1 MLLLIDSY
9 DSFTNNLARLLA
21 DSTGKEVVTIHNDT
35 FQPHEYEDFYSDVL
49 PLFEYVVVGPGPGHP
64 AIPKDV
70 GVIGWLLQQ
79 CSLRQP
85 VPVLGICLGFQAL
98 CHAFGNEVLRLTDV
112 KHGQIYPILPL
123 EKAVGPESLYRS
135 SASFPSVRYH
145 SLFVGIDLLSPEI
158 LPLAVCHEGPVK
170 VLMAAKHIL
179 LPLYGVQYHPESI
192 CLDQGDELVRNFDAI
207 ASSFNHQHRKEVYG
221 EKTPEKAALLESI
234 KAKRAVHETYLVQNG
249 VLTCK
254 NTPVHAQKLVLDAD
268 SMGIADYLHR
278 QKTPFVLLNSAS
290 IPGLWLIIGLP
301 TSGRSQTL
309 THSTDTP
316 NVVQILVLGN
326 DTSKTHTLGP
336 EDSVWTYLGAE
347 MARTY
352 VLPELVAL
360 LLGAGFHSRPLPFV
374 GGFLGLFSY
383 EEGQFVDHT
392 RLKPLTTGPTP
403 DTKLVFVERVLLHD
417 HVSGH
422 WFVVSIQP
430 DDKPWVDAFS
440 AELQQK
446 PLKLDPNAVKTS
458 VQDLCRGNDTILFD
472 FPLHETYQA
481 QFDRCQELLHAGDS
495 YELCLTTQ
503 LKLTLPAYIEPW
515 DIYKVLTVHKNPLPY
530 LCFMDFGDVAL
541 VLSSPER
548 FLQWRT
554 TENGKKAV
562 QLRPIKGTVRRTPD
576 VDLAAASKI
585 LKTPKEMGENL
596 MIVDLIRHDLHQ
608 FLPKVNV
615 SQLMAVEQYETV
627 YQLVS
632 AIDGELPTSGFHGV
646 DILHRSLPP
655 GSMTGAPKK
664 RSVQLLQEIESMQK
678 NGNPG
683 GRRGVYS
690 GVVGYWSV
698 TDDADWLVVIR
709 STYHYRNDVENTATS
724 HLWRIGAGG
733 AITVLSDSEGEWD
746 ELRIKLSSALLA
758 FQ

>member
-35 FQPHEYEDFYSDVL
+35 FLPHEYEYFYSQVL

-64 AIPKDV
+64 AIEADV
-70 GVIGWLLQQ
+70 GVIPWLLDQ
-79 CSLRQP
+79 CHRRLP

-98 CHAFGNEVLRLTDV
+98 CHAFGNKVGRLEDV
-112 KHGQIYPILPL
+112 KHGQIYDICPF
-123 EKAVGPESLYRS
+123 EDAVGAGKLYAS
-135 SASFPSVRYH
+135 SAPFPSVRYH
-145 SLFVGIDLLSPEI
+145 SLYVEVGLLNDDI
-158 LPLAVCHEGPVK
+158 VPLAVCHEGAEK
-170 VLMAAKHIL
+170 VLMAAKHRI
-179 LPLYGVQYHPESI
+179 LPLYGVQYHPESV
-192 CLDQGDELVRNFDAI
+192 CLAQGDALVRSFDAI
-207 ASSFNHQHRKEVYG
+207 AGAFNATYRKEVYA
-221 EKTPEKAALLESI
+221 ERVPETSALVASI
-234 KAKRAVHETYLVQNG
+234 KAKRAVHEPFLIRDG
-249 VLTCK
+249 VLSCQR
-254 NTPVHAQKLVLDAD
+254 TPVYAQKLVLDAD
-268 SMGIADYLHR
+268 SMGVADFLHR
-278 QKTPFVLLNSAS
+278 QNTPFVLLNSAS
-290 IPGLWLIIGLP
+290 TPGLWLVIGLP
-301 TSGRSQTL
+301 TPSRSQVL
-309 THSTDTP
+309 THSTDKP
-316 NVVQILVLGN
+316 DVVHILVHGQNAL
-326 DTSKTHTLGP
+326 KTHDLGP
-336 EDSVWTYLGAE
+336 EESLWTYLGAE

-360 LLGAGFHSRPLPFV
+360 LLGPGFHSRPLPFV
-374 GGFLGLFSY
+374 GGFLGFFSY
-383 EEGQFVDHT
+383 EEGQFVDHG
-392 RLKPLTTGPTP
+392 RLQPLTNGPIP
-403 DTKLVFVERVLLHD
+403 DTKLVFVERVVLHD

-422 WFVVSIQP
+422 WFVLSIQP
-430 DDKPWVDAFS
+430 EDSNWVASFS
-440 AELQQK
+440 AELQSQK
-446 PLKLDPNAVKTS
+446 LKLDPTSVKTS
-458 VQDLCRGNDTILFD
+458 VQDLCRDNDAILFD
-472 FPLHETYQA
+472 FPLQDTYRA
-481 QFDRCQELLHAGDS
+481 QFDRCQEHLHAGDS

-548 FLQWRT
+548 FVLWKG
-554 TENGKKAV
+554 TENGRKAV
-562 QLRPIKGTVRRTPD
+562 QLRPIKGTVRRTPA
-576 VDLAAASKI
+576 VDLEAATKI

-615 SQLMAVEQYETV
+615 SQLMSVEQYETV

-632 AIDGELPTSGFHGV
+632 AIDGELPETGFHGV

-664 RSVQLLQEIESMQK
+664 RSVQLLQDIESMQK

-709 STYHYRNDVENTATS
+709 STYHYKDDVENTENS

-733 AITVLSDSEGEWD
+733 AITVLSEAEAEWD